1 MAQLL
6 TYDSIRN
13 YYETVIQNHKATS
26 LPERKNH
33 QLDVW
38 LVLI

>member
-6 TYDSIRN
+6 TYDSFRN
-13 YYETVIQNHKATS
+13 NNETVIQNHKATS